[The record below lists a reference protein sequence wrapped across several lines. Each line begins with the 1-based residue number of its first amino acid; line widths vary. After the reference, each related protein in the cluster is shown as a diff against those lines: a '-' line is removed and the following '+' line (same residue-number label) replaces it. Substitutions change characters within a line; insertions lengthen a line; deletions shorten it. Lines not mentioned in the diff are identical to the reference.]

1 MESILPFV
9 ADSKN
14 TPLIEAIEEFK
25 LNAIPASL
33 LGEDEQRFFT
43 VKVVRRSGVT
53 KHDSRWAV
61 MFENDAY
68 NEQLED
74 QYESMPSNR
83 TDDFL
88 ENFRFPLEKAI
99 LIGEKLAH
107 RILFRGISAQDVINY
122 GSLIE
127 ADKAIPRD
135 ARIRARVLPESE
147 IPQDEDL
154 FYIGKRNDGH
164 FEVVPGLASVG
175 YTSFQS
181 VWDDVRELN
190 TPEWD
195 ALAGE
200 QGFSDEVL
208 NTADYLPYRLVATTS
223 DVDGAYGYFID
234 ADPETNRAIVFTFY
248 KNLNLDTKVFS
259 SAHQAQETIQSFK
272 QYGFPGNFAIKALV
286 SADYDAQRKFNES
299 ILGE

>member
-154 FYIGKRNDGH
+154 FYIGKRNDGR
-164 FEVVPGLASVG
+164 FELVPGLASLG

-195 ALAGE
+195 TLAGE

-208 NTADYLPYRLVATTS
+208 HTADYLPYHVAVTDA
-223 DVDGAYGYFID
+223 DVDNAYGYIVY
-234 ADPETNRAIVFTFY
+234 ADPENNRSSILAHH

-259 SAHQAQETIQSFK
+259 SVKRAQEAIESIAQFGFK
-272 QYGFPGNFAIKALV
+272 GNFVIKVLTP
-286 SADYDAQRKFNES
+286 ADYTAQQKFNKS
-299 ILGE
+299 VLGA